1 MGPDP
6 TPLIL
11 GKKKEIIREEGK
23 VCRVSKKS
31 CPPLPSRLVQRS
43 GSAARW
49 IEMSA
54 CKVKIT
60 TTFLEVVQK
69 VKKSSERLMTFQQLK
84 RLIVMS

>member
-11 GKKKEIIREEGK
+11 EKKRKNTRRRKSLQGKQ
-23 VCRVSKKS
+23 KKS